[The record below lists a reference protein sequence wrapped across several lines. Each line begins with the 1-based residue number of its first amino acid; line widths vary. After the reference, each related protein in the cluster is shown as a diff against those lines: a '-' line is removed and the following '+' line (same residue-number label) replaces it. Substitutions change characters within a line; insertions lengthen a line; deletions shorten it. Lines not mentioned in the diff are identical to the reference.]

1 MRDDPSKPGPD
12 PAEPDPVHADPWEA
26 VGRVLAGECA
36 DDERRQVRGW
46 LDAHPAEARFVDAVA
61 RATPPESAPA
71 GLDVEAALRQVRARL
86 DAPDIAADPASVVR
100 PLRPRRTTAP
110 ARRRWPAALAALAAA
125 AVLLLAVL
133 ARPDGSAGRAART
146 LATTVGQRDSLRLP
160 DGSRVVL
167 GPASRLVVAAGY
179 GDEERTVELS
189 GEAFFDVAHDERR
202 PFVVRAGGASVRD
215 LGTAFV
221 VRSAG
226 DEVRV
231 AVTEGAVLLGAA
243 DARSAPVR
251 LDAGDRGALRP
262 SGAPEVARGVVT
274 ADDVAWTQGR
284 LVFRDA
290 PLAEVAVALRRWYGV
305 ELTVAD
311 EALAGRTL
319 TAEFT
324 GEPVERVLEV
334 VGLALGARVERRGD
348 TATVHATGPG
358 AR

>member
-12 PAEPDPVHADPWEA
+12 PAEPDPVPAHQWEA
-26 VGRVLAGECA
+26 VGRVLAGESV
-36 DDERRQVRGW
+36 DDERRQVRRW
-46 LDAHPAEARFVDAVA
+46 LDAHPAEAAFVDAVV
-61 RATPPESAPA
+61 RATPPEPAPV
-71 GLDVEAALRQVRARL
+71 GLDVEAALRRVHARIE
-86 DAPDIAADPASVVR
+86 APDVAADVR
-100 PLRPRRTTAP
+100 PLRRGSDAP

-133 ARPDGSAGRAART
+133 ARPDGAAGSAARA

-167 GPASRLVVAAGY
+167 GPESRLLVAAGY

-189 GEAFFDVAHDERR
+189 GEAFFDVVHDDAR
-202 PFVVRAGGASVRD
+202 PFVVRAGRASVRD

-221 VRSAG
+221 VRSAEDG
-226 DEVRV
+226 VRV
-231 AVTEGAVLLGAA
+231 AVTEGAVLLDA
-243 DARSAPVR
+243 DGARSDPVR
-251 LDAGDRGALRP
+251 LDAGDRAALRP
-262 SGAPEVARGVVT
+262 FGAPEVSRGVVT
-274 ADDVAWTQGR
+274 KDDVAWTEGR

-290 PLAEVAVALRRWYGV
+290 PLAEVAGALRRWYGL

-311 EALAGRTL
+311 ASLRDRTL

-324 GEPVERVLEV
+324 DEPVERVLEV

-348 TATVHATGPG
+348 SATVRLAGPG

>member
-1 MRDDPSKPGPD
+1 MRDDPSMPGRD
-12 PAEPDPVHADPWEA
+12 PAEPDPVHADHWEA
-26 VGRVLAGECA
+26 VGRVLAGESA
-36 DDERRQVRGW
+36 DDERRRVRGW
-46 LDAHPAEARFVDAVA
+46 LDAHPAEAAFVDAVA
-61 RATPPESAPA
+61 RATPPEPAPA
-71 GLDVEAALRQVRARL
+71 GLDVEAALRRVRARL
-86 DAPDIAADPASVVR
+86 DAPDAAPDVR
-100 PLRPRRTTAP
+100 PLRPRDAAP
-110 ARRRWPAALAALAAA
+110 ARRAWPAALAALAAA

-133 ARPDGSAGRAART
+133 AWPDGPAGRAAST

-167 GPASRLVVAAGY
+167 GPASRIVVAAGY

-189 GEAFFDVAHDERR
+189 GEAFFDVVHDDAR

-221 VRSAG
+221 VRSAE

-231 AVTEGAVLLGAA
+231 AVTEGAVLLGA
-243 DARSAPVR
+243 DGARSAPVR
-251 LDAGDRGALRP
+251 LDAGDRAALRP
-262 SGAPEVARGVVT
+262 SGAPEIARGVVT
-274 ADDVAWTQGR
+274 KDDVAWTEGR

-290 PLAEVAVALRRWYGV
+290 SLTEVAGALRRWYGV

-311 EALAGRTL
+311 QALAGRTL

-324 GEPVERVLEV
+324 DEPVERVLEV
-334 VGLALGARVERRGD
+334 VGLALGARVERHGD
-348 TATVHATGPG
+348 SATVRPVGPG